1 MNHTKVIEE
10 IERDFDATN
19 YNDWYDFKDQI
30 KKLLTIAKEMQEE
43 ITVNETDIINM
54 SKELSE
60 AQKYITILET
70 RLCCYGEF
78 TDH

>member
-1 MNHTKVIEE
+1 MNHTKEIDDIESDYDDCHCEDWLE
-10 IERDFDATN
+10 IRDQFR
-19 YNDWYDFKDQI
+19 
-30 KKLLTIAKEMQEE
+30 KLLALAKEMQEE

-54 SKELSE
+54 SKELSK
-60 AQKYITILET
+60 AQKYITVLET